1 MGQIKKFEEI
11 QGWQKA
17 RELSQSIYKI
27 TKNSELTKD
36 FALKDQLRRSCISI
50 MSNIAEGFARRTN
63 KEFIN
68 FLGLAHGST
77 AELQSQLYITLDQQY
92 ISKEQFHA
100 IYCLAEETSRLI
112 QGFAKYLKKET
123 HDS

>member
-17 RELSQSIYKI
+17 RELSQVIYKI
-27 TKNSELTKD
+27 TKNSELSKD
-36 FALKDQLRRSCISI
+36 FALRDQLRRSCISI

-68 FLGLAHGST
+68 FLGLAHGSV
-77 AELQSQLYITLDQQY
+77 AELQSQHIALDRQY

-100 IYCLAEETSRLI
+100 IYCLAEETSKLI
-112 QGFAKYLKKET
+112 QGLAKYLKKRNA
-123 HDS
+123 

>member
-11 QGWQKA
+11 QSWQKA
-17 RELSQSIYKI
+17 RELSQAIYNI
-27 TKNSELTKD
+27 TRNSELTKD
-36 FALKDQLRRSCISI
+36 FALRDQLRRSGISV

-68 FLGLAHGST
+68 FLGLAHGSV
-77 AELQSQLYITLDQQY
+77 AELQSQLYIALDQQY

-100 IYCLAEETSRLI
+100 IYCLAEETSKLI
-112 QGFAKYLKKET
+112 QGLAKYLKKRNT
-123 HDS
+123 